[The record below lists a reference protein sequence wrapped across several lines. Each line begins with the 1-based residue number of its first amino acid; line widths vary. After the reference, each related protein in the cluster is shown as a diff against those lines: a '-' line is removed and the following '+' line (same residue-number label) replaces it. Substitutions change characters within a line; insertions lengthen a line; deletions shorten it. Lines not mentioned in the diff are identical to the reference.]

1 MKPYV
6 VIGAGPSGLAAVRRL
21 VEQDIPV
28 IGVETHADVGGLWD
42 INSSTSTMYD
52 SAHLISSKSMTQ
64 FNDFPMRDE
73 VATYPKH
80 TELQAYFSDFAD
92 HFDLKK
98 HYRFNTYVSWMEPV
112 DGGWKLS
119 LVANGVTEELDAAG
133 VVLANGTLHE
143 PKRLNLPGDFSG
155 EQLHSSEYRD
165 PAIFAG
171 KRVLI
176 VGCGNSGCDIAVDAV
191 HRAKSVDMVVRRGYY
206 FLPKF
211 VMGKPT
217 DTLGGLIKMPGQIK
231 QVLDGLLVRLISGKP
246 SQFGLPD
253 PDYKMY
259 ESHPVINSMFLH
271 HIGHGDISVRPNITE
286 VSGNEVHFEDGKRAE
301 YDLILE
307 ATGYVL
313 HFPFI
318 DRKHLNWQREAPD
331 LYLKMFTPEHDNL
344 FCVGMVEAAGLG
356 WQPRDDQAR
365 IIARFIKG
373 RAQNETGANKLWDKI
388 RSRVY
393 EPLNAGFNYLK
404 LERMSFYVNKQ
415 AYLDALKKT
424 AKQLEG

>member
-1 MKPYV
+1 MKPYI

-21 VEQDIPV
+21 IEEDIPV
-28 IGVETHADVGGLWD
+28 IGVETHHDVGGLWD
-42 INSSTSTMYD
+42 IDSATSTLYN

-64 FNDFPMRDE
+64 FDDFPMREE

-80 TELQAYFSDFAD
+80 TELRDYFNDFAT

-98 HYRFNTYVSWMEPV
+98 YYRFNTYVSWMEPE
-112 DGGWKLS
+112 DGGWKVRLICD
-119 LVANGVTEELDAAG
+119 GVTEEVAAAG
-133 VVLANGTLHE
+133 VLLANGTLHE
-143 PKRLNLPGDFSG
+143 PKRLKLPGEFAG
-155 EQLHSSEYRD
+155 ERLHSSEYRD
-165 PAIFAG
+165 AARFEN

-206 FLPKF
+206 FLPKY

-217 DTLGGLIKMPGQIK
+217 DTLGGLVKLPGQIK
-231 QVLDGLLVRLISGKP
+231 QLVDGLLVRLISGKP

-271 HIGHGDISVRPNITE
+271 HIGHGDITVRPSIINCDGHT
-286 VSGNEVHFEDGKRAE
+286 VHFDDGSSGE

-318 DRKHLNWQREAPD
+318 DAAHLNWQREAPD

-373 RAQNETGANKLWDKI
+373 RAQNSPGANKLWDKI
-388 RSRVY
+388 RSRNY

-424 AKQLEG
+424 VKQLEH